1 MRKLH
6 NKSAATEESEII
18 DMTPQLDFFMNL
30 LVFFIIASLAANS
43 QVLSVSL
50 PSSESHE
57 KEVEKSI
64 VMEVTKDRHI
74 MVGGERL
81 DVRRIAGYVSSSS
94 SSSKQQGVVIAADRD
109 APAWLITTV
118 IDESKKGG
126 AKRVSIATSK
136 E

>member
-1 MRKLH
+1 MRRLQ
-6 NKSAATEESEII
+6 NKSSEAGDSEII

-50 PSSESHE
+50 PSSETSE

-64 VMEVTKDRHI
+64 VMEITKDKQI
-74 MVGGERL
+74 VVGGERL
-81 DVRRIAGYVSSSS
+81 DVRRVAGYVSSSPTAN
-94 SSSKQQGVVIAADRD
+94 KQQGVVIAADRD
-109 APAWLITTV
+109 APAWLITAV